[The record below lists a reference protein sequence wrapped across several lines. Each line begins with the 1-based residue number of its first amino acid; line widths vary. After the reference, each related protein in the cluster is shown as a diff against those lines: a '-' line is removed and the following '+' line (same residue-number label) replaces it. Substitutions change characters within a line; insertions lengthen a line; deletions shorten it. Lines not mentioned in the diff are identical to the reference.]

1 MITIDILLKAWR
13 LMCTAAEMASVYET
27 NRPLCKYVHST
38 SRGHEAIQLATAFH
52 LQRYDWVSPY
62 YRDESLLLGLG
73 FEPYELMLQLLA
85 KADDPFTGGREYYSH
100 PNYKGADR
108 PHMLHQSS
116 ATGMQAIPSTGLAQG
131 LRYLQQIAATGPGAA
146 TAGDHATLND
156 HRPLVLCS
164 LGDASVTEGEV
175 SEAFQF
181 AVLKQLPII
190 FLVQDNG
197 WGISVRSDEARGMDA
212 YEYAGGFK
220 GMDRLRVDGS
230 DFIQSYEAMGEV
242 IDTVRRTGAPWLV
255 QAKTPLL
262 GHHTSGV
269 RRETYRDKEDMQE
282 HASRDPLPKLQSR
295 LRALGVAEDLL
306 NDIREQAIAA
316 VASQF
321 QNALAAPEPDPATVA
336 DHVFA
341 PTPITEETGVRE
353 PENGEKVLMV
363 DAALFAIRE
372 IMEDYPESLLYGQDV
387 GKRLGGVFREAA
399 TLAERFGD
407 HRVFNTAIQE
417 AYIIGSTAGVCA
429 VGAKPI
435 VEIQFAD
442 YIYPGFNQLVTEL
455 SKSCYLSQGKFP
467 IQTLIRIP
475 IGAYGGGGPY
485 HSGSIE
491 TTLLSIKGIKVAY
504 PSNAADMKGL
514 IKAAFLD
521 PNPVILLEHKGLY
534 WSKVPGTEEAKTIE
548 PARDYILPLGKGR
561 RVLAADEALITAGE
575 SCCIITYGMGVY
587 WAKAAA
593 ADFPG
598 NIEIIDLRTLFPL
611 DEDLVYSTVRRHGKC
626 LVLTEE
632 QQTNSFAQA
641 LAWRI
646 SRHCFTSLDAPV
658 EVLGALDL
666 PAVPM
671 NTGLEH
677 AMLPNPAKVAAVLE
691 QLLSS

>member
-38 SRGHEAIQLATAFH
+38 SRGHEAIQLAAAFH
-52 LQRYDWVSPY
+52 LQPKDWVSPY

-73 FEPYELMLQLLA
+73 FEPYQLMLQLLA

-100 PNYKGADR
+100 PNYRGTDR
-108 PHMLHQSS
+108 PNMLHQSS

-131 LRYLQQIAATGPGAA
+131 LRYLQDIGTTIP
-146 TAGDHATLND
+146 GDHD

-164 LGDASVTEGEV
+164 LGDASITEGEV

-190 FLVQDNG
+190 YLVQDNG
-197 WGISVRSDEARGMDA
+197 WGISVRWDEARVMDA
-212 YEYAGGFK
+212 YEYAAGFK
-220 GMDRLRVDGS
+220 GLHRLRIDGS
-230 DFIQSYEAMGEV
+230 DFLESYEAMGEV
-242 IDTVRRTGAPWLV
+242 VDTVRRTGEPWLV
-255 QAKTPLL
+255 QAYTPLL

-269 RRETYRDKEDMQE
+269 RRETYRDSADMQE
-282 HASRDPLPKLQSR
+282 HSSRDPLPKLRER
-295 LRALGVAEDLL
+295 LLALGVAEELL
-306 NDIREQAIAA
+306 QQIRQEATRS
-316 VASQF
+316 VARQF
-321 QNALAAPEPDPATVA
+321 QDAVAAPEPDPATVS

-353 PENGEKVLMV
+353 PANGNKVLMV

-372 IMEDYPESLLYGQDV
+372 IMEDYPEALLYGQDV
-387 GKRLGGVFREAA
+387 GRRLGGVFREAA

-417 AYIIGSTAGVCA
+417 AYIIGSTAGMSA

-442 YIYPGFNQLVTEL
+442 YIYPGFNQLVTEI

-467 IQTLIRIP
+467 VQTVIRIP

-491 TTLLSIKGIKVAY
+491 TTLLSIKGIKIAY
-504 PSNAADMKGL
+504 PSNAADTKGL
-514 IKAAFLD
+514 LKAAFLD
-521 PNPVILLEHKGLY
+521 PNPTILLEHKGLY
-534 WSKVPGTEEAKTIE
+534 WSKVPGTEDAKTIE
-548 PARDYILPLGKGR
+548 PARDYILPFGKGR
-561 RVLAADEALITAGE
+561 SVLAAGEHLIATGE
-575 SCCIITYGMGVY
+575 TCCIITYGMGVY
-587 WAKAAA
+587 WAKTAVAG
-593 ADFPG
+593 FPG
-598 NIEIIDLRTLFPL
+598 QVEIIDLRTLFPL
-611 DEDLVYSTVRRHGKC
+611 DEDLVYTTVRRHGRC

-646 SRHCFTSLDAPV
+646 SRNCFTSLDAPV

-671 NTGLEH
+671 NTGLEN
-677 AMLPNPAKVAAVLE
+677 AMLPNPTKVAAILE
-691 QLLSS
+691 QLLNG

>member
-1 MITIDILLKAWR
+1 
-13 LMCTAAEMASVYET
+13 MCTATEMASVYES

-38 SRGHEAIQLATAFH
+38 SRGHEAIQLAAAFH
-52 LQRYDWVSPY
+52 LRPHDWVSPY
-62 YRDESLLLGLG
+62 YRDESLLLGLD

-100 PNYKGADR
+100 PNYRGTHR
-108 PHMLHQSS
+108 PNMLPQSS

-131 LRYLQQIAATGPGAA
+131 LRYLEDIGATIQY
-146 TAGDHATLND
+146 DQDN
-156 HRPLVLCS
+156 RPLVLCS

-181 AVLKQLPII
+181 AVLKKLPII
-190 FLVQDNG
+190 YLVQDND
-197 WGISVRSDEARGMDA
+197 WGISVRSDEARMMDA
-212 YEYAGGFK
+212 YEYASGFK
-220 GMDRLRVDGS
+220 GLQRLRIDGS
-230 DFIQSYEAMGEV
+230 DFLESYEAMGEV
-242 IDTVRRTGAPWLV
+242 VDTVRRTGEPWLV

-269 RRETYRDKEDMQE
+269 RRETYRDNADMQE
-282 HASRDPLPKLQSR
+282 HSSRDPLPKLETR
-295 LRALGVAEDLL
+295 LRALGVADELL
-306 NDIREQAIAA
+306 HDIRQQAIDT
-316 VASQF
+316 VARQF
-321 QNALAAPEPDPATVA
+321 QQAVAAPEPDPSTVG

-341 PTPITEETGVRE
+341 PTPVTEETGVRE
-353 PENGEKVLMV
+353 PANGNKVLMV

-372 IMEDYPESLLYGQDV
+372 IMEDHPEALLYGQDV
-387 GKRLGGVFREAA
+387 GRRLGGVFREAA

-417 AYIIGSTAGVCA
+417 AYIIGSTAGMSA

-467 IQTLIRIP
+467 VQTLIRIP

-491 TTLLSIKGIKVAY
+491 TTLLSVKGIKIAY
-504 PSNAADMKGL
+504 PSNAADTKGL
-514 IKAAFLD
+514 LKAAFLD
-521 PNPVILLEHKGLY
+521 PNPTILLEHKGLY
-534 WSKVPGTEEAKTIE
+534 WSKVPGTEDAKTIE
-548 PARDYILPLGKGR
+548 PARDYILPFGKGR
-561 RVLAADEALITAGE
+561 SVLAADEHLITTGE
-575 SCCIITYGMGVY
+575 TCCIITYGMGVY
-587 WAKAAA
+587 WAKTAAA
-593 ADFPG
+593 GFLG
-598 NIEIIDLRTLFPL
+598 HIEIIDLRTLFPL
-611 DEDLVYSTVRRHGKC
+611 DEDLVYTTVRRHGKC

-646 SRHCFTSLDAPV
+646 SRNCFTSLDAPV

-671 NTGLEH
+671 NTGLEN
-677 AMLPNPAKVAAVLE
+677 AMLPNPAKVAAILQ
-691 QLLSS
+691 QLLEG